1 MVLHKRMFGLGL
13 FLKGGGFSCWARLR
27 PEDSSGHHVNWICSR
42 GRWQREGPAFSTIM
56 EVMLWLL
63 SVKNEDPKGMHRVLR
78 CEGQGWGQE
87 GALPCGRKEFVYSGV
102 LLVAADCC

>member
-1 MVLHKRMFGLGL
+1 VDTMSTGSGA
-13 FLKGGGFSCWARLR
+13 G
-27 PEDSSGHHVNWICSR
+27 DSGSMKVQS
-42 GRWQREGPAFSTIM
+42 FSTIM